1 MFRLMGA
8 GAILLAVA
16 STGVAGEHYLE
27 VWNPPEARQ
36 VKPPVC
42 GKSKSGK
49 TSLLSHSTSK
59 AVPRRVTDSIGKV
72 SPNRHTGD
80 SLQKRKTPR
89 AADVPR
95 IITPEG
101 NVLRVT
107 TRRVSAEVVR

>member
-1 MFRLMGA
+1 MFRLIGVGA
-8 GAILLAVA
+8 MLLAVA
-16 STGVAGEHYLE
+16 STGVAGEHYVE
-27 VWNPPEARQ
+27 VWNPAEARQ

-59 AVPRRVTDSIGKV
+59 AVPRRVTDSISKV

-80 SLQKRKTPR
+80 SPQKPKTPR
-89 AADVPR
+89 AADLPR

-107 TRRVSAEVVR
+107 TRGASAKVLR